1 MQRAYISKLME
12 LAESDERVL
21 HLVAD
26 SGTGFDE
33 MFRRNFP
40 ERMLNFGIA
49 EEHMTAVAAGL
60 ATAGKIPFVYTAG
73 AFLAYR
79 SLEFIRDDICFQNLN
94 VKIVGMG
101 SGLAW
106 SSLGPSHHTTE
117 DVAVLR
123 ALPNL
128 RILSPATPRQVAAC
142 TEEAY
147 RCTGPVYIRI
157 GMNNEKEF
165 FEEGYRFPGS
175 GQDILRGG
183 KSVASEEGSTSGQGG
198 ASAKR
203 VVIFCTGSILENVM
217 GAAGILEE
225 SGIAA
230 AVVNV
235 AGIKPFDEENLLRDA
250 EGAAVLVTVEE
261 HNIYGGLGGIVSEI
275 LAMHGIGKKLLRIGL
290 NDAFATGYGRTQ
302 ESVREANHL
311 DAPGIAEAIRRACL

>member
-12 LAESDERVL
+12 LAESDTNVL

-40 ERMLNFGIA
+40 DRMMNFGIA
-49 EEHMTAVAAGL
+49 EEHMAAVAAGL

-79 SLEFIRDDICFQNLN
+79 ALEFIRDDICFQNLN
-94 VKIVGMG
+94 VKVVGMG

-123 ALPNL
+123 VIPNL
-128 RILSPATPRQVAAC
+128 RILSPATPLQVAAC
-142 TEEAY
+142 VEEAHK
-147 RCTGPVYIRI
+147 CFGPVYIRI

-165 FEEGYRFPGS
+165 FEEGYSLPGS
-175 GQDILRGG
+175 GQDVLRGDKNG
-183 KSVASEEGSTSGQGG
+183 TAD
-198 ASAKR
+198 KR
-203 VVIFCTGSILENVM
+203 IVMFCTGSILENVM
-217 GAAGILEE
+217 QAAGILEE
-225 SGIAA
+225 AGIAA
-230 AVVNV
+230 EVVNV
-235 AGIKPFDEENLLRDA
+235 VRIKPFDEENILRSS
-250 EGAAVLVTVEE
+250 EKAAMFVTVEE
-261 HNIYGGLGGIVSEI
+261 HNIYGGLGGIVAEV

-290 NDAFATGYGRTQ
+290 KDVFAEGYGRTQ
-302 ESVREANHL
+302 ESVREANGL
-311 DAPGIAEAIRRACL
+311 DAFSIAETVRKVRL

>member
-12 LAESDERVL
+12 LAESDANVL

-40 ERMLNFGIA
+40 DRMMNFGIA
-49 EEHMTAVAAGL
+49 EEHMAAVAAGL

-79 SLEFIRDDICFQNLN
+79 ALEFIRDDICFQNLN

-123 ALPNL
+123 AIPNL
-128 RILSPATPRQVAAC
+128 RILSPATPLQVAAC
-142 TEEAY
+142 VEEAHK
-147 RCTGPVYIRI
+147 CFGPVYIRI

-165 FEEGYRFPGS
+165 FEEGDSSKEGYSLPGS
-175 GQDILRGG
+175 GQDVLRGD
-183 KSVASEEGSTSGQGG
+183 KNG
-198 ASAKR
+198 AADKR
-203 VVIFCTGSILENVM
+203 IVIFCTGSILENVM
-217 GAAGILEE
+217 QAAGILEE
-225 SGIAA
+225 AGIAA
-230 AVVNV
+230 EVVNV
-235 AGIKPFDEENLLRDA
+235 VRLKPFDEENILRNSKK
-250 EGAAVLVTVEE
+250 AAMFVTVEE
-261 HNIYGGLGGIVSEI
+261 HNIYGGLGGIVSEV
-275 LAMHGIGKKLLRIGL
+275 LATHGIGKKLLRIGL
-290 NDAFATGYGRTQ
+290 NDVFAEGYGRTQ
-302 ESVREANHL
+302 ESVRKANGL
-311 DAPGIAEAIRRACL
+311 DAFGIAETIRKVCL

>member
-12 LAESDERVL
+12 LAEADANVL

-40 ERMLNFGIA
+40 GQMMNFGIA

-79 SLEFIRDDICFQNLN
+79 ALEFIRDDICFQNLN

-123 ALPNL
+123 AIPNL
-128 RILSPATPRQVAAC
+128 RILSPATPLQVAAC
-142 TEEAY
+142 VEEAHK
-147 RCTGPVYIRI
+147 CFGPVYIRI

-165 FEEGYRFPGS
+165 FEEGYALPGS
-175 GQDILRGG
+175 GQDILRGD
-183 KSVASEEGSTSGQGG
+183 KSGTSV
-198 ASAKR
+198 KKI
-203 VVIFCTGSILENVM
+203 VIFCTGSILAEVM
-217 GAAGILEE
+217 EAAGLLAEA
-225 SGIAA
+225 GIAA
-230 AVVNV
+230 EVVNV
-235 AGIKPFDEENLLRDA
+235 VRIKPFDEENILRNS
-250 EGAAVLVTVEE
+250 EKAAMFVTVEE
-261 HNIYGGLGGIVSEI
+261 HNIYGGLGGIVSEV

-290 NDAFATGYGRTQ
+290 NDVFAEGYGRTQ
-302 ESVREANHL
+302 ESVREANGL
-311 DAPGIAEAIRRACL
+311 DASSIAETVKKVWL

>member
-1 MQRAYISKLME
+1 MQRAYIGKLME
-12 LAESDERVL
+12 MAEADANVL

-40 ERMLNFGIA
+40 KQMMNFGIA

-79 SLEFIRDDICFQNLN
+79 ALEFIRDDICFQNLN

-123 ALPNL
+123 AIPNL
-128 RILSPATPRQVAAC
+128 RILSPATPIQVAAC
-142 TEEAY
+142 VEEACKY
-147 RCTGPVYIRI
+147 TGPVYIRI

-165 FEEGYRFPGS
+165 FGEGYCLPGS
-175 GQDILRGG
+175 GQDALRGD
-183 KSVASEEGSTSGQGG
+183 KGG
-198 ASAKR
+198 AADEGGVSVQKA
-203 VVIFCTGSILENVM
+203 VIFSTGSILAEAM
-217 GAAGILEE
+217 AAADLLEE
-225 SGIAA
+225 AGIAA
-230 AVVNV
+230 EVVNV
-235 AGIKPFDEENLLRDA
+235 VRIKPFDEENILRSA
-250 EGAAVLVTVEE
+250 EKAAMLVTVEE
-261 HNIYGGLGGIVSEI
+261 HNIYGGLGGIVSEV
-275 LAMHGIGKKLLRIGL
+275 LAMHGIGRKLLRIGL
-290 NDAFATGYGRTQ
+290 NDAFAEGYGRTQ
-302 ESVREANHL
+302 ESVREANGL
-311 DAPGIAEAIRRACL
+311 DASSIAQAVRKACL

>member
-12 LAESDERVL
+12 LAESDTNVL

-40 ERMLNFGIA
+40 DRMMNFGIA
-49 EEHMTAVAAGL
+49 EEHMAAVAAGL

-79 SLEFIRDDICFQNLN
+79 ALEFIRDDICFQNLN
-94 VKIVGMG
+94 VKVVGMG

-123 ALPNL
+123 VIPNL
-128 RILSPATPRQVAAC
+128 RILSPATPLQVAAC
-142 TEEAY
+142 VEEAHK
-147 RCTGPVYIRI
+147 CFGPVYIRI

-165 FEEGYRFPGS
+165 FEEGYSLPSS
-175 GQDILRGG
+175 GQDVLRGDKNG
-183 KSVASEEGSTSGQGG
+183 TAD
-198 ASAKR
+198 KR
-203 VVIFCTGSILENVM
+203 IVMFCTGSILENVM
-217 GAAGILEE
+217 QASGILEE
-225 SGIAA
+225 AGIAA
-230 AVVNV
+230 EVVNV
-235 AGIKPFDEENLLRDA
+235 VRIKPFDEENILRNS
-250 EGAAVLVTVEE
+250 EKAAMFVTVEE
-261 HNIYGGLGGIVSEI
+261 HNIYGGLGGIVAEV

-290 NDAFATGYGRTQ
+290 KDVFAEGYGRTQ
-302 ESVREANHL
+302 ESVREANVL
-311 DAPGIAEAIRRACL
+311 DAFSIAETVRKVCL